1 MFQNEFAGNYCP
13 KIQSR
18 WNSYGN
24 YKLIVW
30 LWMLNETTLMF
41 CPAEISHSG
50 FYIHAVL
57 HAISVIFIGMPLVY
71 SEICIGQYMNGNV
84 ISMWN
89 FFPIFRIAGYGMIYL
104 VILKTIYFMVL
115 TTWYLEYAFYA
126 VADPPPWFSCDD
138 YNTTKCMVKRKDV
151 SVFQHCLETQSLFDE
166 DCGFKTASYL
176 FFSKEIGD
184 KNTKMSFGCMYEWKS
199 ITFSLTLGVIF
210 FILTLKREKLFQFY
224 CKTTI
229 TYVCSIV
236 VILFCVSVSTSGTW
250 YTSKFNLNYRCFYY
264 HSCMNSIIRGF
275 LSVGTGYGM
284 MVFLSKDVSFRS
296 PATITAVVASL
307 FSVFICS
314 MFSLIVFGG
323 VKTMIYYHSEE
334 ERVLEEGDSIFFA
347 PLASISEIMSYFD
360 AIPIWGFF
368 WFSSIFVCLFFNL
381 WLLFLYIKEFIYQ
394 FTWSQKYCRLFTF
407 LFMLLICVL
416 TWPFYCV
423 DLTTVLLDTT
433 EVIQISNSLLFSLP
447 IYWIYGFKSHAVD
460 IIFMIGIKSN
470 WFWKFTQ
477 LINPVIL
484 IFILL
489 SKCTHLEVKEHVMS
503 LNSKV
508 LQTSVNHFLFYVV
521 MGIYIFILVVGI
533 STQLMVYYRKKMI
546 WKLFSPTD
554 SWGPRDKILFKSRKM
569 FVPEIMTREF
579 LYRQVRLRGYY
590 RSKKIS
596 HIKNQEYNEQESIF
610 S

>member
-89 FFPIFRIAGYGMIYL
+89 FFPIFRIAGY
-104 VILKTIYFMVL
+104 
-115 TTWYLEYAFYA
+115 
-126 VADPPPWFSCDD
+126 
-138 YNTTKCMVKRKDV
+138 
-151 SVFQHCLETQSLFDE
+151 
-166 DCGFKTASYL
+166 
-176 FFSKEIGD
+176 
-184 KNTKMSFGCMYEWKS
+184 
-199 ITFSLTLGVIF
+199 
-210 FILTLKREKLFQFY
+210 
-224 CKTTI
+224 
-229 TYVCSIV
+229 
-236 VILFCVSVSTSGTW
+236 
-250 YTSKFNLNYRCFYY
+250 
-264 HSCMNSIIRGF
+264 
-275 LSVGTGYGM
+275 
-284 MVFLSKDVSFRS
+284 
-296 PATITAVVASL
+296 
-307 FSVFICS
+307 
-314 MFSLIVFGG
+314 
-323 VKTMIYYHSEE
+323 
-334 ERVLEEGDSIFFA
+334 
-347 PLASISEIMSYFD
+347 
-360 AIPIWGFF
+360 
-368 WFSSIFVCLFFNL
+368 
-381 WLLFLYIKEFIYQ
+381 
-394 FTWSQKYCRLFTF
+394 
-407 LFMLLICVL
+407 
-416 TWPFYCV
+416 
-423 DLTTVLLDTT
+423 
-433 EVIQISNSLLFSLP
+433 
-447 IYWIYGFKSHAVD
+447 
-460 IIFMIGIKSN
+460 
-470 WFWKFTQ
+470 
-477 LINPVIL
+477 
-484 IFILL
+484 
-489 SKCTHLEVKEHVMS
+489 
-503 LNSKV
+503 
-508 LQTSVNHFLFYVV
+508 
-521 MGIYIFILVVGI
+521 VVGI